1 MKTQTKGVWITLLAA
16 ACFGVASPIAKW
28 VYSFGVSAG
37 TMLVLRF
44 IMATVLIWGY
54 VLLIRKDLNPRLR
67 KGQVLLLALT
77 GGVMYFVAN
86 QGYFNAIEYIPICI
100 QIMIFYTYPFIVNVL
115 SIFFFKRKMTL
126 IQVLALVAAFA
137 GILMTVSMDDM
148 QLNFIGCALCLM
160 GAFANAGYLMFLEK
174 KAVAEVDSIVIVAY
188 VVTFTCL
195 SFLIW
200 TAVQGGFT
208 AGFLKIP
215 LPAWGGIFA
224 IAVFTT
230 LLGTIALSVG
240 IKYVGSAK
248 AAIISVF
255 EPVEAILLGVLLFGE
270 RLTLRGWI
278 GIILVIGAILLVNL
292 QQAKPEENEH
302 K

>member
-1 MKTQTKGVWITLLAA
+1 MKTQTKGVLITLLAA

-44 IMATVLIWGY
+44 MMATVLIWGY
-54 VLLIRKDLNPRLR
+54 VLLVRKDLNPRLH
-67 KGQVLLLALT
+67 KGQVILLALT
-77 GGVMYFVAN
+77 GGGMYFVAN
-86 QGYFNAIEYIPICI
+86 QGYFHAIEYIPICI

-115 SIFFFKRKMTL
+115 SIFFFKKKMGL
-126 IQVLALVAAFA
+126 IQVIALIAAFI

-148 QLNFIGCALCLM
+148 HLNFIGCTLCLI
-160 GAFANAGYLMFLEK
+160 GALGNAVYLMLLEK
-174 KAVAEVDSIVIVAY
+174 KAVAEVNSIVIVAY

-200 TAVQGGFT
+200 TGVQGGFT
-208 AGFLKIP
+208 ADMLEIP
-215 LPAWGGIFA
+215 LPAWIGIFA

-230 LLGTIALSVG
+230 LMGTIALSVG

-255 EPVEAILLGVLLFGE
+255 EPVEAILLGVLLFQE
-270 RLTLRGWI
+270 RLTGRGWI
-278 GIILVIGAILLVNL
+278 GIFLVIGAILLVNL
-292 QQAKPEENEH
+292 QKAKNE
-302 K
+302 